1 MGFKEELYK
10 MIKASDKSAN
20 KICKLCYE
28 KYGVKLS
35 PSYLSTLR
43 HDKTRRASDEIARA
57 IAKVCGMPEDW
68 LVIQLQ
74 LDKEIEELAQT
85 RSIIRKYMKFF
96 TKLIAKVPGYKAVG
110 AAVDLY
116 IDNLS
121 DNELIHEMN
130 SIDLS
135 MFGFDD
141 ESLEQD
147 FEMNA
152 LSKQLYSMVPFTV
165 EDDAM
170 YPILRKGSQVRI
182 EARDEYK
189 DGDMLCY
196 QKWGDDARYIRQ
208 AQFLDTAHSKV
219 KMIPINYVY
228 NSETFEINDI
238 VILGKVKQAI
248 TNFE

>member
-1 MGFKEELYK
+1 MTYTQLLNQIIEESGL
-10 MIKASDKSAN
+10 SAN
-20 KICKLCYE
+20 EVVRRCKAI
-28 KYGVKLS
+28 GVTFSPQHLS
-35 PSYLSTLR
+35 RLR
-43 HDKTRRASDEIARA
+43 NNPRLRAKDYISRA
-57 IAKVCGMPEDW
+57 IAKVCGKPEDW
-68 LVIQLQ
+68 LVTQAR
-74 LDKEIEELAQT
+74 LDEETEELAES
-85 RSIIRKYMKFF
+85 RAIIRKCIKSVV
-96 TKLIAKVPGYKAVG
+96 KLIAMAPGYEEIG

-121 DNELIHEMN
+121 DIELIHEIN
-130 SIDLS
+130 SMDLS
-135 MFGFDD
+135 MFSFDD
-141 ESLEQD
+141 ENMQQD
-147 FEMNA
+147 SKMNA
-152 LSKQLYSMVPFTV
+152 LSKQLYSLALFTV

-182 EARDEYK
+182 EACDAYK

-219 KMIPINYVY
+219 KMIPINYGY
-228 NSETFEINDI
+228 NSDTFESNEI